1 MYAMPSALL
10 KAGQCSC
17 KFHKALYAMISF
29 VDSCAWI
36 FSEVGVTFVGLVYSV
51 ICIDK
56 DSSGSRVANW
66 CGTKRRFSWCGK
78 RIAAALSCSQSIR
91 THPESADF
99 GPTARSQDH
108 HRSYVLYPHGSRSRP
123 KPSPRRPIYTS
134 GVKQHYPVYTY
145 NLSHY
150 PKLHWQECH
159 V

>member
-1 MYAMPSALL
+1 MTLMSLVQSSVGHHQQKSLKHVWYYIVHSMYAMPGALL
-10 KAGQCSC
+10 KAGQCS
-17 KFHKALYAMISF
+17 L
-29 VDSCAWI
+29 
-36 FSEVGVTFVGLVYSV
+36 
-51 ICIDK
+51 
-56 DSSGSRVANW
+56 SRVANW
-66 CGTKRRFSWCGK
+66 CGTKRFSWCGK

-134 GVKQHYPVYTY
+134 GVKRHYPVYTY
-145 NLSHY
+145 NSSHS